1 MTIDPAADYDAT
13 LAAVKEVVDGYP
25 GIRHR
30 VTTLPNERIAGA
42 LAGRGD
48 DLVVRVYG
56 EDLGIL
62 RSKADEVRAAVSG
75 IDGVASAAVDSPTD
89 EPTLEVEV
97 DLAAAQAHGIKAGDV
112 RRAAA
117 TLLSGLIVGSLFE
130 DQKVFD
136 VVVWGTPEIRH
147 SMSSV
152 QDLLI
157 DTPTGGHVRLGDVAT
172 VRVTSAPNVIRREGV
187 ARRVDV
193 GIAVRGRDVS
203 AVAGDVQAAIGQIP
217 FPLEHHAEIL
227 GGYADRGAERDRMV
241 ALGVAA
247 AIVAFLLLQAAF
259 ASWRLALVVFV
270 SLPLALT
277 GGVLGLILSGG
288 VASLGSLAG
297 FVAVLGLTA
306 RGAIASV
313 DRFRRLRGQ
322 DPGASRLDVALRAAD
337 ASLVPT
343 LTMALATALVVL
355 PFVLLGDRAGFE
367 IVRPMAF
374 VVIGGLLS
382 STLLTLF
389 VLPTLYL
396 RPELD
401 PGADPMTARL
411 FEQPGLS
418 PA

>member
-1 MTIDPAADYDAT
+1 
-13 LAAVKEVVDGYP
+13 
-25 GIRHR
+25 
-30 VTTLPNERIAGA
+30 
-42 LAGRGD
+42 
-48 DLVVRVYG
+48 
-56 EDLGIL
+56 
-62 RSKADEVRAAVSG
+62 
-75 IDGVASAAVDSPTD
+75 
-89 EPTLEVEV
+89 
-97 DLAAAQAHGIKAGDV
+97 
-112 RRAAA
+112 
-117 TLLSGLIVGSLFE
+117 
-130 DQKVFD
+130 
-136 VVVWGTPEIRH
+136 
-147 SMSSV
+147 MSSV

-157 DTPTGGHVRLGDVAT
+157 DTPTGGHVRLGDVAA
-172 VRVTSAPNVIRREGV
+172 VRVASAPNVIKREGV

-203 AVAGDVQAAIGQIP
+203 AVAGDVQAAIARVP
-217 FPLEHHAEIL
+217 FPLEHHAELL
-227 GGYADRGAERDRMV
+227 GGYADLGAERDRMI
-241 ALGVAA
+241 AFGVAA

-270 SLPLALT
+270 SLPIALT
-277 GGVLGLILSGG
+277 GGMIGLSLSGG

-297 FVAVLGLTA
+297 FVAILGLAA
-306 RGAIASV
+306 RSGVTSV
-313 DRFRRLRGQ
+313 DRFRRLRRE
-322 DPGASRLDVALRAAD
+322 DPDASRLELVLRAGDEGLA
-337 ASLVPT
+337 PT
-343 LTMALATALVVL
+343 LTTALATGLAVV

-401 PGADPMTARL
+401 PGSDPSTARL